1 MSISQNF
8 PTIRSSLLL
17 DFVNTKRL
25 DPRITF
31 TRASS
36 ATYFDQLGVL
46 QSAANNIPRFDYN
59 PSTLAPRGLLI
70 EEQRTNLA
78 TYSQEPSDA
87 AWNKTRASITADT
100 VVAPDGT
107 LTGDKLVEDA
117 TANNTHRT
125 SIAAV
130 SVVSGSSY
138 TWSIYLKAGE
148 RTFAYLALNNTSG
161 GNAFTTWPSFYVN
174 LLTGE
179 ITDASATVT
188 ASSAVNVGNGWFR
201 VSVSAT
207 ATSTTTQNPAILLA
221 TASGTNSYTGD
232 GTSGIYIWG
241 AQLEAGAFATSYI
254 PTTTTALTRSA
265 DVASMTGTNFSSW
278 FNAVEG
284 TIFCQGIGVNNV
296 ATGTRRYFEINNNT
310 SDERVL
316 AGYGFTTSCRY
327 VVSDGGATQ
336 ADISVTTTTGGV
348 SVKMAAAYK
357 VNDFQQASNGTLG
370 TADTS
375 GTLPTVDRMFIGQ
388 AETTAAATMLNGYI
402 QRIAYY
408 PTRLADAQLQALTA

>member
-1 MSISQNF
+1 MLATWGCTTF
-8 PTIRSSLLL
+8 PKPTIDLQFAGATSL
-17 DFVNTKRL
+17 DN
-25 DPRITF
+25 RITF
-31 TRASS
+31 TRASTATFFNS
-36 ATYFDQLGVL
+36 AGVL
-46 QSAANNIPRFDYN
+46 TSAAINEARFDYN
-59 PSTLAPRGLLI
+59 PSTLAPQGLLI

-78 TYSQEPSDA
+78 TYSQEPSNA

-107 LTGDKLVEDA
+107 LTGDKLVEDT
-117 TANNTHRT
+117 TANNTHRIA
-125 SIAAV
+125 IAAV

-148 RTFAYLALNNTSG
+148 RTFAILALHSTSG
-161 GNAFTTWPSFYVN
+161 GNAFTIWPSFYVN

-232 GTSGIYIWG
+232 GTSGLYLWG
-241 AQLEAGAFATSYI
+241 AQLEAAAFPTSYI

-265 DVASMTGTNFSSW
+265 DVASMTGTDFSSW

-284 TIFCQGIGVNNV
+284 TIVFQSQTAQGTNSYPYSLFGTDTLNRIFSNYTTTQRMQSGVRVGGVFV
-296 ATGTRRYFEINNNT
+296 AAENSANNT
-310 SDERVL
+310 APLNTFGKGAVAYKANDF
-316 AGYGFTTSCRY
+316 GFSWN
-327 VVSDGGATQ
+327 G
-336 ADISVTTTTGGV
+336 
-348 SVKMAAAYK
+348 AAAL
-357 VNDFQQASNGTLG
+357 T
-370 TADTS
+370 DTS
-375 GTLPTVDRMFIGQ
+375 LSLPTVVKLDIGNNGG
-388 AETTAAATMLNGYI
+388 AATNFLNGYI
-402 QRIAYY
+402 QRITYY
-408 PTRLADAQLQALTA
+408 PTRLANAQLQALTA

>member
-1 MSISQNF
+1 MSLSNNF
-8 PTIRSSLLL
+8 PTINPTLNL
-17 DFVNTKRL
+17 DFANVGRL

-31 TRASS
+31 TRAST
-36 ATYFDQLGVL
+36 ATYFDYAGVL
-46 QSAANNIPRFDYN
+46 RTAQNNIARFDYN

-78 TYSQEPSDA
+78 TYSQEPSNA

-100 VVAPDGT
+100 IIAPDGT
-107 LTGDKLVEDA
+107 LTGDKLVEDT
-117 TANNTHRT
+117 TASNTHRT

-130 SVVSGSSY
+130 SIVSGSSY

-148 RTFAYLALNNTSG
+148 RTFAFVALHTGSS
-161 GNAFTTWPSFYVN
+161 GNAFTTLPSFYVN

-201 VSVSAT
+201 VSISAT
-207 ATSTTTQNPAILLA
+207 ATSTTTNNPAIFLA

-241 AQLEAGAFATSYI
+241 AQLEAGAFPTSYI

-284 TIFCQGIGVNNV
+284 TIVFQSQTAQGSN
-296 ATGTRRYFEINNNT
+296 AYPYSLFGT
-310 SDERVL
+310 D
-316 AGYGFTTSCRY
+316 
-327 VVSDGGATQ
+327 TQ
-336 ADISVTTTTGGV
+336 NRIFSNYTTTQRMQSGVRVGGV
-348 SVKMAAAYK
+348 FVAAENSANDTAPLNTFGKGAVAYKANDFGFSWNGAAAL
-357 VNDFQQASNGTLG
+357 T
-370 TADTS
+370 DTS
-375 GTLPTVDRMFIGQ
+375 LSLPTVVKLDIGNNGGL
-388 AETTAAATMLNGYI
+388 ATNFLNGYI

-408 PTRLADAQLQALTA
+408 PTRLADAQLQALTG